1 MFEYNQSF
9 LCIQCFVSVDV
20 YIKKAESVSHLS
32 VLCMER
38 IEKVF
43 RPAYEKELQF
53 SITMLCTV

>member
-20 YIKKAESVSHLS
+20 YIKKAESVSYLS

-43 RPAYEKELQF
+43 RPAYEKELQ
-53 SITMLCTV
+53 I